1 MSKIQT
7 LQDPL
12 LNSLRKKHIPVFI
25 FLTNGIKLQ
34 GHIESFDSYVVL
46 LRNSVGQMQIIY
58 KHSISTVL
66 PTRHP
71 RSNIKGS
78 LAKFDHQNSY
88 SNSYDNESQYGL
100 NSQNDFGYQV
110 GINDEIQFEDLAED
124 ENT

>member
-71 RSNIKGS
+71 RSNIKAS
-78 LAKFDHQNSY
+78 LAKFDHQHS
-88 SNSYDNESQYGL
+88 
-100 NSQNDFGYQV
+100 
-110 GINDEIQFEDLAED
+110 
-124 ENT
+124 

>member
-78 LAKFDHQNSY
+78 LARFDQQSY
-88 SNSYDNESQYGL
+88 NNTYDDSGQYGL
-100 NSQNDFGYQV
+100 NNQNDFGYQV
-110 GINDEIQFEDLAED
+110 GPNDEIQFDDIPED
-124 ENT
+124 ESI

>member
-1 MSKIQT
+1 MLFRS
-7 LQDPL
+7 
-12 LNSLRKKHIPVFI
+12 HIPVFI

-100 NSQNDFGYQV
+100 NSQKDFGYQV

>member
-71 RSNIKGS
+71 RSNIKAS
-78 LAKFDHQNSY
+78 LAKFDHQHSCNTFENDREY
-88 SNSYDNESQYGL
+88 SF
-100 NSQNDFGYQV
+100 NSQNDFGYEN
-110 GINDEIQFEDLAED
+110 GFNDDKHFEDISED
-124 ENT
+124 EST

>member
-71 RSNIKGS
+71 RSNIKAS
-78 LAKFDHQNSY
+78 LAKFDHQHHSY
-88 SNSYDNESQYGL
+88 NTFENDREYSF
-100 NSQNDFGYQV
+100 NSQNDFGYEN
-110 GINDEIQFEDLAED
+110 GFNDEKHFEDISED

>member
-78 LAKFDHQNSY
+78 LARFDQQSY
-88 SNSYDNESQYGL
+88 NNTYVDSGQYGL
-100 NSQNDFGYQV
+100 NNQNDFGYQV
-110 GINDEIQFEDLAED
+110 GPNDEIQFDDIPED
-124 ENT
+124 ESI

>member
-71 RSNIKGS
+71 RSNIKAS
-78 LAKFDHQNSY
+78 LTKFDHQHSY
-88 SNSYDNESQYGL
+88 NTFENDREYSF
-100 NSQNDFGYQV
+100 NSQNDFGYEN
-110 GINDEIQFEDLAED
+110 GFNDEKHFEDISED

>member
-25 FLTNGIKLQ
+25 FLTNGSKLQ

-78 LAKFDHQNSY
+78 LARFDQQSY
-88 SNSYDNESQYGL
+88 NNTYDDSGQYGL
-100 NSQNDFGYQV
+100 NNQNDFGYQV
-110 GINDEIQFEDLAED
+110 GPNDEIQFDDIPED
-124 ENT
+124 ESI